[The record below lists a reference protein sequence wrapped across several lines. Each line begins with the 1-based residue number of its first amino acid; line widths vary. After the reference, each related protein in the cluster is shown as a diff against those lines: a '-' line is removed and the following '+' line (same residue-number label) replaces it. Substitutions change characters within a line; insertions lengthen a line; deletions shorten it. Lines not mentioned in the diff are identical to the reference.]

1 MAAMAPAPPIRA
13 WLALAAA
20 ATALALGC
28 VPRGEKLPPGVI
40 AVEETEQTASFVR
53 NFNPLLEAG
62 SVRWPTR
69 RAMYEPMLIHN
80 PLLGQYVPWLAEGY
94 TWSEDRR
101 QLRFSLRRDVTW
113 SDGAPFGA
121 RDVVYTFQLLRRYPA
136 LDGRGLWEHLA
147 AVAAEGDHTVVVTLT
162 RAHAPALEPIAQQAI
177 VPEHRWRDVADPVS
191 FANEKPVAT
200 GPFTEVTFFQP
211 QVYEV
216 GRNPRYWQAGKPAL
230 RALRFRAYASNEQA
244 ILALLHGELDWAGSF
259 IPAIRRV
266 YRARDP
272 QHHHYWFPLL
282 DATVFLY
289 ANTRRPPLDDARVRK
304 ALSMAIDRPRIAA
317 IAMHGYTRPA
327 DATGLS
333 DAFARY
339 RDPAAVAAGDWV
351 RFDPPRAERLLDEVG
366 LRRGPDGRRRLPGGR
381 PFALTVQV
389 QAGFSDWIAAAQIA
403 ARGLRS
409 VGLEVALRTSEEN
422 AWFERLQTGDF
433 DLSMAWSD
441 LVTTPYGFYR
451 SLMSTATVQPIGQA
465 APANW
470 HRFGLPQADRVLA
483 ELEGVIDPLEEKRLV
498 GKLQWLF
505 VEHAPAI
512 PLFPGTLWGEFN
524 TRRASGFPD
533 ENAPYAPLAPYID
546 GPQTL
551 LVLTR
556 LHPSQ
561 ADQPGDGERG
571 GP

>member
-1 MAAMAPAPPIRA
+1 
-13 WLALAAA
+13 
-20 ATALALGC
+20 
-28 VPRGEKLPPGVI
+28 VI

-62 SVRWPTR
+62 FVRWPTR

-80 PLLGQYVPWLAEGY
+80 PLLGRYVPWLAEGY
-94 TWSEDRR
+94 AWSEDRK
-101 QLRFSLRRDVTW
+101 QLRFTLRPGVLW
-113 SDGAPFGA
+113 SDGEPFRA
-121 RDVVYTFQLLRRYPA
+121 CDVVFTFQLLRRHPA
-136 LDGRGLWEHLA
+136 LDGRGLWEHVA
-147 AVAAEGDHTVVVTLT
+147 AVAAEGDDTVVVTLT
-162 RAHAPALEPIAQQAI
+162 RPHAPALEPIAQQAI
-177 VPEHRWRDVADPVS
+177 VPEHRWRNVPDPVS

-200 GPFTEVTFFQP
+200 GPFTEVTFFRP

-216 GRNPRYWQAGKPAL
+216 GRNPHYWQPGKPAL
-230 RALRFRAYASNEQA
+230 SGLRFRAYAANEQA

-266 YRARDP
+266 YRDRDP

-289 ANTRRPPLDDARVRK
+289 ANTRRPPLDDVRVRK
-304 ALSMAIDRPRIAA
+304 ALSLAIDRERITA

-333 DAFARY
+333 DAYARY

-351 RFDPPRAERLLDEVG
+351 KHDPARAERLLDEVG
-366 LRRGPDGRRRLPGGR
+366 LRRGPDGRRRTRQGR
-381 PFALTVQV
+381 VLGFTLQV
-389 QAGFSDWIAAAQIA
+389 PAGFSDWIAGAQIA
-403 ARGLRS
+403 ARGLRA
-409 VGLEVALRTSEEN
+409 VGVEVALRTSEEN
-422 AWFERLQTGDF
+422 AWFEKLQTGDF

-451 SLMSTATVQPIGQA
+451 SLMSTATVKPLGEA
-465 APANW
+465 AASNW
-470 HRFGLPQADRVLA
+470 HRFGLAEADVLLSA
-483 ELEGVIDPLEEKRLV
+483 LEETIDPVEERRLV
-498 GKLQWLF
+498 GRLQWLF
-505 VEHAPAI
+505 VENAPAI

-524 TRRASGFPD
+524 TKRASGFPD
-533 ENAPYAPLAPYID
+533 ESAPYAPLAPYID

-556 LHPSQ
+556 L
-561 ADQPGDGERG
+561 QPR
-571 GP
+571 